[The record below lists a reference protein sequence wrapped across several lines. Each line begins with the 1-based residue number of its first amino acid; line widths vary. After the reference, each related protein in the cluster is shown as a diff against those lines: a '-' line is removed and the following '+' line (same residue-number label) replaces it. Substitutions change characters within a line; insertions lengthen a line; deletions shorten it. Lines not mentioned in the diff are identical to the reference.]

1 MSTALVH
8 KILKAAQTL
17 KDQINGDSGKARD
30 VLRAEGVLD
39 AAGNLTDRYRKD
51 EQPMAEYL
59 NKVTRPIAE
68 VPGGARPSI
77 RGAASQVLSGR
88 PLRDRSHSPR

>member
-1 MSTALVH
+1 MNTALVR
-8 KILKAAQTL
+8 KIQKAAQNL

-59 NKVTRPIAE
+59 NKVTRPGAE
-68 VPGGARPSI
+68 LPSGTRPSI

-88 PLRDRSHSPR
+88 SLRGRSHSPQ